1 MPNRLADAT
10 SPYLLQHKDNP
21 VDWHEWGS
29 EAFAEATRRDVP
41 VLLSIGYS
49 ACHWCHVMAHESFED
64 DDTAAYM
71 NEHFVNLK
79 VDREERPDVDRI
91 YMDAVTSMTGRGGW
105 PMTVFLMPDQRP
117 IFAGTYFPKERM
129 AQHPS
134 FMDVMGA
141 VLDAWTTNRPAVH
154 EQADNIMAAISDG
167 GPPPGATPTTL
178 EVRQAVSTIEQ
189 VYDVHHGGFGGAPKF
204 PQAPTL
210 EFLLRMA
217 ALEPDTDVGSTA
229 LRMLTGTLEH
239 MARGG
244 IYDHL
249 FGGFARYSVDAIW
262 LVPHFEKML
271 YDNALLARIYLRTW
285 QLTGDD
291 RFRSTAVEVLD
302 YLDAEMAD
310 PVGGLHSAEDAD
322 SEGEEGKFAVWS
334 WGELQDLLGAD
345 LGLAAAIYGFTESGN
360 FEGSNI
366 PTRESSFEAV
376 AGAHGLTIDELG
388 TARKRIDSVLIETR
402 RQRTAPGRDDKLVTA
417 WNGFALKAFAE
428 AAAVLSSD
436 RYLRRAEA
444 IAGYLAGPGSP
455 DGSLVRSWRERPG
468 VSAFADDLA
477 SAAIGWYTL
486 FQVTGE
492 ARWFDAAEDAVR
504 ELRADFGDPDG
515 GFFATSSSAE
525 SLISRPKNI
534 QDNPT
539 PSDNALA
546 MEALQLHAAL
556 TGDLAAIDELEATMR
571 AISVVARRHP
581 AFGGHALAV
590 WATHLAGVKE
600 VAITGVAGST
610 RDMERVVWDVFRP
623 DIVMALNHG
632 TTSTVPLLADRP
644 ATDLATA
651 FVCQQLTCGLPA
663 DSTDDLR
670 AQLTS

>member
-1 MPNRLADAT
+1 MPNKLADAT

-21 VDWHEWGS
+21 VDWFEWGS

-41 VLLSIGYS
+41 VLLSVGYS

-64 DDTAAYM
+64 DDTAAFM
-71 NEHFVNLK
+71 NEHFVNVK

-117 IFAGTYFPKERM
+117 IFAGTYFPKQRM

-141 VLDAWTTNRPAVH
+141 VLDAWETNRPAVH
-154 EQADNIMAAISDG
+154 DQANNIMNAISQG
-167 GPPPGATPTTL
+167 GPPPGATPTL
-178 EVRQAVSTIEQ
+178 REVRDAVVAIEEI
-189 VYDVHHGGFGGAPKF
+189 YDEHHGGFGGAPKF

-210 EFLLRMA
+210 EFLLRVA
-217 ALEPDTDVGSTA
+217 ALEPETDTGATA

-271 YDNALLARIYLRTW
+271 YDNALLAHIYLRTW
-285 QLTGDD
+285 QLTGDE

-302 YLDAEMAD
+302 YLDTEMAD
-310 PVGGLHSAEDAD
+310 PIGGLHSAEDAD
-322 SEGEEGKFAVWS
+322 SEGEEGKFAVWG
-334 WGELQDLLGAD
+334 WNELSALLGAD
-345 LGLAAAIYGFTESGN
+345 LGLAAAIYGLTESGN
-360 FEGSNI
+360 FEGNNI
-366 PTRESSFEAV
+366 PTRESSLA
-376 AGAHGLTIDELG
+376 AIAKAHELTLDELHDKRGSIDEVLVA
-388 TARKRIDSVLIETR
+388 ARQ
-402 RQRTAPGRDDKLVTA
+402 QRVAPGRDDKLVTA

-428 AAAVLSSD
+428 AAAVLSDD

-444 IAGYLAGPGSP
+444 IAAYLAGPGRP
-455 DGSLVRSWRERPG
+455 DGSLVRSWRERAG

-486 FQVTGE
+486 FQVSGE
-492 ARWFDAAEDAVR
+492 SRWFDAAEDAVR
-504 ELRADFGDPDG
+504 DLRTGFGDPEG

-556 TGDLAAIDELEATMR
+556 TGDLAAVNELEATMR
-571 AISVVARRHP
+571 ALSVVARRHP
-581 AFGGHALAV
+581 AFGGHALAI

-600 VAITGVAGST
+600 VAITGSEDAT
-610 RDMERVVWDVFRP
+610 HDLKRVVWDTFRP
-623 DIVMALNHG
+623 DVVLALNHG
-632 TTSTVPLLADRP
+632 GLSSVPLLAERP
-644 ATDLATA
+644 ATDVATA
-651 FVCQQLTCGLPA
+651 FVCQQLVCGLPTNSASELAVQLA
-663 DSTDDLR
+663 D
-670 AQLTS
+670 